1 MRGGDSDRGIG
12 STMIGASAMP
22 PVPGIMLH
30 RGKWSGGPLSTI
42 CNVANRVQCGWIEVH
57 VGAGFKPALAQQTR
71 TMRLVKDPPRCPYSL
86 QRAVIRGGLHRLS
99 TSTNAHRP
107 SSTPPLPA
115 VARLR
120 LFASRRVFHHGL
132 HT

>member
-1 MRGGDSDRGIG
+1 MPQIATISLRTRRLTLWATFDHMQCGKQGPMWLDRG
-12 STMIGASAMP
+12 S
-22 PVPGIMLH
+22 
-30 RGKWSGGPLSTI
+30 
-42 CNVANRVQCGWIEVH
+42 

-71 TMRLVKDPPRCPYSL
+71 TVRLVKDPPRCMRGGCQTRPYSL

-120 LFASRRVFHHGL
+120 LFASRRVFYHG
-132 HT
+132 

>member
-1 MRGGDSDRGIG
+1 DKRWARLDPESWRPSRLVATGR
-12 STMIGASAMP
+12 
-22 PVPGIMLH
+22 V
-30 RGKWSGGPLSTI
+30 GPLSTI

-71 TMRLVKDPPRCPYSL
+71 TMRLVKDPPRCMRGVCQTRPYSL
-86 QRAVIRGGLHRLS
+86 QRAVIRGVLHRLS

-120 LFASRRVFHHGL
+120 LFARRRVFHHGL